1 MKKSDLDTKTLMF
14 DPFDEKTISKLES
27 YEEFNVKFGVDK
39 EKIVAYIILAYD
51 LNTQLRRE
59 VPYFN
64 QRKIIAAELAG
75 FEKKPD
81 GKFTDT
87 YEKVL
92 LGGNT
97 DVNNAISKYIRLFA
111 EPKYLSLVYYWS
123 ILSAEFENITGSKE
137 SKDYKNTIGNIEK
150 LEAKIKECTD
160 YLFGGGEVKDIKRAL
175 YESVE
180 KENLRLRPED
190 IAMAEDIDEII
201 GHPYGKD
208 YKPEKLKY
216 VGSR

>member
-1 MKKSDLDTKTLMF
+1 VLFRS
-14 DPFDEKTISKLES
+14 
-27 YEEFNVKFGVDK
+27 
-39 EKIVAYIILAYD
+39 
-51 LNTQLRRE
+51 
-59 VPYFN
+59 
-64 QRKIIAAELAG
+64 
-75 FEKKPD
+75 PD

-87 YEKVL
+87 YEEVL
-92 LGGNT
+92 LGGNQA
-97 DVNNAISKYIRLFA
+97 VNNAISKYIRLFA

-190 IAMAEDIDEII
+190 IAMAEDIDDLI